1 MAKKTVSRRDFVKA
15 TALGGSA
22 MVLAACAAPAAP
34 EVVAPAAPEVVAPA
48 ATAAPAEPVAEPTKR
63 TIGENDVDAITFWT
77 PGGSARYCQSFGDIS
92 AAFMSKN
99 PGIKV
104 GGAQCGAGEQNFME
118 IFLARVAAGNPPD
131 VSIIW
136 DSPASLGV
144 RGALEPLDELMN
156 ASTNSQATN
165 WPEGV
170 LSSCQFNGKT
180 YGLPV
185 SASAYSMYFVPK
197 IFESKGIKMTRA
209 DFPKTWDELR
219 KLSKE
224 FTVWEGDKLTSVG
237 YLPSS
242 PDMVQMHIWS
252 ALNGGGFYDPAAQ
265 KHTLD
270 SEQNVEMMSFL
281 LDWFNEEY
289 KGDLTAVSNS
299 GAWGFYPGDGIPG
312 AFTQG
317 RMAMASD
324 GFWVA
329 GDMYGGQEVTAEAN
343 TWDVAQYPVGPSGS
357 GTKSGYWP
365 NWLVLPKGS
374 KRAAEGFKYMD
385 FLVVDGMKIWFD
397 AVPDMPG
404 NKKVDTSSFVPQVV
418 AENRSTDFA
427 KDVMKFYIGQ
437 LAVATPMWNSP
448 VQAFANDQITRMMEQ
463 VYTKKASPRDAL
475 SEAQKAV
482 QAELDKLLITG

>member
-34 EVVAPAAPEVVAPA
+34 EVVAPAATEVVAPA

-144 RGALEPLDELMN
+144 RGALEPLDELMK

-324 GFWVA
+324 GFWAA

-448 VQAFANDQITRMMEQ
+448 VQAFANDQITRMKEQ